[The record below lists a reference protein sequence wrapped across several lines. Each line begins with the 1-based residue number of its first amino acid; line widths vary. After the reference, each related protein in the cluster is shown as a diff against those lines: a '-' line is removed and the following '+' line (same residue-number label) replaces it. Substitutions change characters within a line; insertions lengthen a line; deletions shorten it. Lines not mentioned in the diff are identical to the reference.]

1 MVELTAHPSFRKA
14 LAMQGMKAGSLA
26 VQRTII
32 LGLLLVLAA
41 AAWALLA
48 WQARRSGADMAMA
61 PPTMGLGAPLFLAI
75 WIVMMVAMM
84 FPAAAPM
91 ILTFHAVQAGKRR
104 SGDAFVATS
113 VFIAAY
119 LLVWVIS
126 GAVAYAG
133 AAAAEAIAAR
143 TGLSST
149 MAARIGGALLI
160 ASGLYQLTA
169 LKDRCLMRCR
179 TPIGFVMT
187 SWRDGTTG
195 AIRMGLVHGAY
206 CLGCC
211 WLLFVILFP
220 LGIMNV
226 AAMAII
232 TFAILAEKTSPWG
245 RRTAHA
251 IAAVLLVYGIAV
263 LAVPQLLPTFVADSG
278 MQENMRGTA
287 LHPTKGKPLES
298 LLLKFGGPGPQVPQ
312 GPVGGVKGGALA
324 LVPPG
329 ASGSR

>member
-1 MVELTAHPSFRKA
+1 
-14 LAMQGMKAGSLA
+14 
-26 VQRTII
+26 
-32 LGLLLVLAA
+32 
-41 AAWALLA
+41 
-48 WQARRSGADMAMA
+48 
-61 PPTMGLGAPLFLAI
+61 MGLGAPLFLAI

-113 VFIAAY
+113 VFVAAY
-119 LLVWVIS
+119 FLVWVIS

-133 AAAAEAIAAR
+133 AVAAEAIAAR
-143 TGLSST
+143 TGLSSG

-195 AIRMGLVHGAY
+195 AVRMGLVHGAY

-226 AAMAII
+226 AVMATI
-232 TFAILAEKTSPWG
+232 TFAILAEKTLPWG

-263 LAVPQLLPTFVADSG
+263 FAVPQLLPTFIADRG
-278 MQENMRGTA
+278 MQENMRGSA
-287 LHPTKGKPLES
+287 PRPTEGKTLES
-298 LLLKFGGPGPQVPQ
+298 LLLKFGGLGPQVPQ
-312 GPVGGVKGGALA
+312 GPVEGARAEPLR
-324 LVPPG
+324 LSCLLPRDPVTG
-329 ASGSR
+329 SG